1 MGRALRAERRGEP
14 ELLLWAARDPYG
26 APLERAQIIKGWL
39 DESGTREAVFD
50 VAYSGGED
58 PDPATGRCPENG
70 ATVDART
77 CKTTPGTGAAQIKGI
92 WRDPAFDRKQRAFY
106 YVRVLENPTCRWST
120 WDAVRAGATPHPD
133 LPRFIQERAWTSRIW
148 FTPR

>member
-1 MGRALRAERRGEP
+1 M
-14 ELLLWAARDPYG
+14 
-26 APLERAQIIKGWL
+26 
-39 DESGTREAVFD
+39 FD
-50 VAYSGGED
+50 VACSGGED

-106 YVRVLENPTCRWST
+106 YVQIG
-120 WDAVRAGATPHPD
+120 RAHV
-133 LPRFIQERAWTSRIW
+133 
-148 FTPR
+148 